1 MSTAH
6 EYVHV
11 EDRMPDPVSY
21 PPFRHDPRGNRL
33 EWWTTTQTQ
42 SGHVL
47 WLRGPMEAVRQVQAV
62 DPAYRDVRHVTDT
75 SGWTHVLPS
84 PEPVVKPAVR
94 LLLDLLKEII
104 IVPSGAIDLVAALD
118 WYKIPAEGVDS
129 YQWQNTETGELVS
142 SGKYRYRQA
151 PGPQAEAGRNLA
163 RRICNVID
171 RHVLLQ
177 DASIVLD
184 VPGHD
189 SRLVSFGSRLAA
201 TVARD
206 QGLLMIKVHTSSLFR
221 AAAKELER
229 HKLAQVFDD
238 EFSVPGEVRGHSV
251 LIVDDVIRSGTSMT
265 AVGKA
270 ARASGAYRVFGI
282 GAVRTMRR

>member
-6 EYVHV
+6 EYMHV

-42 SGHVL
+42 SGHAL
-47 WLRGPMEAVRQVQAV
+47 WLRGPIEAVRQVQAV
-62 DPAYRDVRHVTDT
+62 DPAYRDVRYVTDT
-75 SGWTHVLPS
+75 SGWTHALPS
-84 PEPVVKPAVR
+84 PEPTAKPAVR

-129 YQWQNTETGELVS
+129 YQWPNTETGELVS

-163 RRICNVID
+163 SRICNVID
-171 RHVLLQ
+171 RHALLK
-177 DASIVLD
+177 DVSIVLN

-206 QGLLMIKVHTSSLFR
+206 RGLPMIKVHTSSLFR

-229 HKLAQVFDD
+229 HKLAQMFDD
-238 EFSVPGEVRGHSV
+238 EFSVPSEVRGCSV
-251 LIVDDVIRSGTSMT
+251 LIVDDVIRSGTSMA

>member
-1 MSTAH
+1 M
-6 EYVHV
+6 
-11 EDRMPDPVSY
+11 
-21 PPFRHDPRGNRL
+21 
-33 EWWTTTQTQ
+33 
-42 SGHVL
+42 L
-47 WLRGPMEAVRQVQAV
+47 WLRGPVEAVRQIQAV
-62 DPAYRDVRHVTDT
+62 DPAYRDVRYVTDT

-84 PEPVVKPAVR
+84 PQLAVKPAVR
-94 LLLDLLKEII
+94 SLLDLLKEII
-104 IVPSGAIDLVAALD
+104 IVPSGALDVVVALD
-118 WYKIPAEGVDS
+118 WYKIPAEGVDP
-129 YQWQNTETGELVS
+129 YRWPNTETGDLVS

-151 PGPQAEAGRNLA
+151 PDPQAEAGRNLA

-171 RHVLLQ
+171 RHALLQ
-177 DASIVLD
+177 DASIVLN

-206 QGLLMIKVHTSSLFR
+206 QGLPMIKVHTSSLFR

-229 HKLAQVFDD
+229 HKLVQVFND
-238 EFSVPGEVRGHSV
+238 EFSVPGEVRGHAV

-270 ARASGAYRVFGI
+270 ARASGANRVFGI

>member
-1 MSTAH
+1 MS
-6 EYVHV
+6 
-11 EDRMPDPVSY
+11 DSVSY

-33 EWWTTTQTQ
+33 EWWATTQTQ

-47 WLRGPMEAVRQVQAV
+47 WLRGPIEAVWQIQAV
-62 DPAYRDVRHVTDT
+62 DPAYREVRYVTDAR
-75 SGWTHVLPS
+75 GWTHTLAS
-84 PEPVVKPAVR
+84 PEPAVKPAVR
-94 LLLDLLKEII
+94 LLLDLLKEIV

-118 WYKIPAEGVDS
+118 WYKIPAEGMDP
-129 YQWQNTETGELVS
+129 YQWPNTEAGELVS
-142 SGKYRYRQA
+142 SGKYRYRQV

-163 RRICNVID
+163 SRICDVID
-171 RHVLLQ
+171 RHALLK

-206 QGLLMIKVHTSSLFR
+206 RDLPMIKVHSSSLFR

-229 HKLAQVFDD
+229 HKLAQVFED
-238 EFSVPGEVRGHSV
+238 EFRVPGEVRGCSV
-251 LIVDDVIRSGTSMT
+251 LIVDDVIRSGSSMG
-265 AVGKA
+265 AVAKA
-270 ARASGAYRVFGI
+270 ARASGATRVFGI